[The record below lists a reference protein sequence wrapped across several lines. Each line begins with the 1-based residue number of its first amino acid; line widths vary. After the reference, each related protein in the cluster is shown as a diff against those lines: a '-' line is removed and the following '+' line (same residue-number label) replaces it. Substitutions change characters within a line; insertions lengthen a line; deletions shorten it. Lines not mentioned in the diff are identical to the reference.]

1 MLDIAVAYN
10 KYKFVGQE
18 FLTWLWY
25 MIDNEMGILTAAEPE
40 MESIAIGNKVVFE
53 NRNLKDTVEVITIKG
68 DEADLA
74 EGTIALS
81 KGAKVSEMNLVIT
94 SNENQWR
101 FGIKGE
107 NLSLSSL
114 RVPETGN
121 IENKEDEEDGAVLE
135 KMFLCDKAV
144 SIMDGLFK
152 LFVKLRVSD
161 DWSRSTVPSM
171 QKWISGNKNV

>member
-25 MIDNEMGILTAAEPE
+25 MIDNEMDILTAAEPE

-53 NRNLKDTVEVITIKG
+53 NRNLKDTVEVISIKG
-68 DEADLA
+68 DESDLA

-81 KGAKVSEMNLVIT
+81 KGAMVSEMTLVIT

-121 IENKEDEEDGAVLE
+121 IENKEDEEDGAILE

-144 SIMDGLFK
+144 SIMEGLFK
-152 LFVKLRVSD
+152 LFIKLRVSD
-161 DWSRSTVPSM
+161 DWSRSTVPAM
-171 QKWISGNKNV
+171 QKWILSDKNK